1 MSYNVVKRIDII
13 YHPDLKCM
21 VSYGRLIRFFFF
33 HWCRFWV
40 SDLPLACGVEE
51 SQQDSAR
58 QAQCTELPVVE
69 YNFLGLLQYCYL

>member
-1 MSYNVVKRIDII
+1 MYGELWKIDQ
-13 YHPDLKCM
+13 
-21 VSYGRLIRFFFF
+21 VFFF

-69 YNFLGLLQYCYL
+69 YNFLGLL